1 MAMDERLITEGVA
14 LPRTF
19 AGVPPEFARW
29 ESARVALLPV
39 PYDYTT
45 SYQAGARR
53 GPQAIL
59 EASLYLEHF
68 DEELGTEPYRIGVC
82 TLPALEPQAAGP
94 EAMIERIERTVD
106 EIWHNEKFPI
116 VLGGDHAITVGVAR
130 AIAKR
135 HERFSVLQL
144 DAHADLRDTYQG
156 TKWSHACVA
165 RRIVELGGKLVQ
177 IGIRSLSSEDA
188 AFIEQGSI
196 TTIYG
201 RECRRDPRAAE
212 GALASLEDP
221 VYITLDVDV
230 FDPSVVPATGTPE
243 PGGLDWYTI
252 LTVLRRVFER
262 HKVIGCD
269 VVELSP
275 VPGMIAPDFLVA
287 KLVYKLISYWG
298 FHQQQGG

>member
-14 LPRTF
+14 LPQTF

-29 ESARVALLPV
+29 ESASVALLPV
-39 PYDYTT
+39 PYDLTT

-82 TLPALEPQAAGP
+82 TLPSLEPQAAGP
-94 EAMIERIERTVD
+94 EAMLERIERTVD

-116 VLGGDHAITVGVAR
+116 VLGGDHAITVGVVR
-130 AIAKR
+130 ALAKR
-135 HERFSVLQL
+135 HKRFSVLQL

-165 RRIVELGGKLVQ
+165 RRIVELGGKLIQ
-177 IGIRSLSSEDA
+177 IGIRSLSSGDA
-188 AFIEQGSI
+188 AFIEQASI
-196 TTIYG
+196 PTIYSH
-201 RECRRDPRAAE
+201 ECWRDPRAAE

-252 LTVLRRVFER
+252 LTILRRVFER
-262 HKVIGCD
+262 HQVIGCD

-275 VPGMIAPDFLVA
+275 IPGMVAPDFLVA

-298 FHQQQGG
+298 FQQRQGG